1 MADYYYETAVK
12 ASKSFLFRIKT
23 LNSQW
28 LRFFNLTVKK
38 SFDIKMIRNDLKC
51 TKNDLKW
58 FCVLGYVLFNSYSIV
73 GVTKNNTE
81 EEVEEQEELTVPIG
95 K

>member
-1 MADYYYETAVK
+1 
-12 ASKSFLFRIKT
+12 
-23 LNSQW
+23 
-28 LRFFNLTVKK
+28 
-38 SFDIKMIRNDLKC
+38 MIWNDLKC

-58 FCVLGYVLFNSYSIV
+58 FFVLGYVLFNSYSIV

>member
-1 MADYYYETAVK
+1 MILNG
-12 ASKSFLFRIKT
+12 SNLF
-23 LNSQW
+23 N
-28 LRFFNLTVKK
+28 
-38 SFDIKMIRNDLKC
+38 
-51 TKNDLKW
+51 
-58 FCVLGYVLFNSYSIV
+58 CVSGYVLFNSYSIV